1 MSVTDTA
8 DRASRGAGVTMLV
21 RLCDSIGE
29 RSSEAR
35 KKLFG

>member
-8 DRASRGAGVTMLV
+8 DRASREAGVVMFV
-21 RLCDSIGE
+21 PLCDSIGE